1 MKKLTVITI
10 SALLLFQCMQCIA
23 QAKEKI
29 LVIGVTSKEVSEID
43 GRLLR
48 EETMRCF
55 HNSGFVIVP
64 VMDLEREMR
73 ERSTIIQ
80 LVSDKDILALAD
92 SFNAQWAIKGNL
104 YGGKDT
110 RRFTLHIYNTVNGK
124 KYSSDLE
131 IPEGEFPEIIP
142 ELASRMFRKTRE
154 LIESVRS
161 QKE

>member
-1 MKKLTVITI
+1 MKKFTVITI
-10 SALLLFQCMQCIA
+10 SALLLFQCLA
-23 QAKEKI
+23 QGKEKI
-29 LVIGVTSKEVSEID
+29 LVIGVNSKEVSEID

-104 YGGKDT
+104 SGGKDT
-110 RRFTLHIYNTVNGK
+110 KRFTLHIYNTVNGK

-131 IPEGEFPEIIP
+131 MPEGEFPEIIP
-142 ELASRMFRKTRE
+142 ELASRMFRKTEE
-154 LIESVRS
+154 LIKSVRTR
-161 QKE
+161 KE